1 MGIVVGNSTHSQ
13 SSLGTTE
20 GRRSTGKALIKV
32 GVDLIENGQLGE
44 ALEVFQRAQ
53 TALSIDAGATKKDDH
68 ANDGTSMTTCNTTD
82 CKQHG
87 TTNNVSSFATSDQDN
102 NAVSSSSN
110 HVPKSP
116 PPPSSS
122 CCKRLRQARSLAR
135 RDSVS
140 AEKKRKTELANGTNA
155 KIHGGNGSSPSRR
168 TNCAAAKKG
177 RGTKSAEEMAHVEM
191 YREEISEDSVSVYH
205 VMKNVSLRWLY
216 ICIDYTER
224 PYILDA
230 KQSFSHCIHVIIYLP
245 WYLLFTGNSKLFRA
259 TSY

>member
-1 MGIVVGNSTHSQ
+1 MFATDADEVAAFPTFAADELMSHFSKIALAHFSFEDSKAKLRSFYLQATMGIVVGNSTHSQ

-53 TALSIDAGATKKDDH
+53 TALSIDAGITKKDDPV
-68 ANDGTSMTTCNTTD
+68 NDGTSMTTCNTTD

-87 TTNNVSSFATSDQDN
+87 TTDSVSSFSTSDQDN

-110 HVPKSP
+110 HVPKPP

-135 RDSVS
+135 QGSVN
-140 AEKKRKTELANGTNA
+140 AEKKRKTELANDTNA

-177 RGTKSAEEMAHVEM
+177 RGTKSVEEMAHVEM
-191 YREEISEDSVSVYH
+191 YREDISEDSVSV
-205 VMKNVSLRWLY
+205 
-216 ICIDYTER
+216 
-224 PYILDA
+224 
-230 KQSFSHCIHVIIYLP
+230 
-245 WYLLFTGNSKLFRA
+245 RA
-259 TSY
+259 STT